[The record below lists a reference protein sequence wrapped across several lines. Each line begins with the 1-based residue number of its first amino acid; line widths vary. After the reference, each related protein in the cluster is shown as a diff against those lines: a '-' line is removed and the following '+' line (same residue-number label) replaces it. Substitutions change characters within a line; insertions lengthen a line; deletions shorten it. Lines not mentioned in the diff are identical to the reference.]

1 MNFDEEKASHELII
15 KSIDKELAD
24 YKGFLERRQDY
35 NKNELIEKKESYKR
49 LLDWDINYYKEIGE
63 KALNCD

>member
-15 KSIDKELAD
+15 KSLDKELAD

-35 NKNELIEKKESYKR
+35 NKNELIEKKESYKI

>member
-24 YKGFLERRQDY
+24 YKGFLER
-35 NKNELIEKKESYKR
+35 S
-49 LLDWDINYYKEIGE
+49 
-63 KALNCD
+63 

>member
-15 KSIDKELAD
+15 KSLDKNLAD
-24 YKGFLERRQDY
+24 YKGFLERTQGY
-35 NKNELIEKKESYKR
+35 NKNELIEKKGAHKR
-49 LLDWDINYYKEIGE
+49 LLDWDINYYKEVGE